1 MLAVATSE
9 GVDWPAWIGAVTAV
23 ISVALAIWA
32 AVSAARVN
40 AAKGKAD
47 LSAEEAVKSQVKAA
61 EAATRSANAQT
72 QIAAWLADQTA
83 SSEPDQAR
91 RIVVEESGVEVEGR
105 RSFVVRNRSQ
115 APIHELEIEPLNDD
129 ASIIRCDVL
138 VRNGVEGP
146 IVRSRVEGPMKVSIL
161 SKDDATNMWQ
171 LSGRDETRDI
181 AGQVRLTFDDAN
193 RRTWERI
200 GNQEPV
206 RIQK

>member
-32 AVSAARVN
+32 AVSAARAN

-83 SSEPDQAR
+83 SGEPDQAR
-91 RIVVEESGVEVEGR
+91 RIVVEESGVEFEGR

-115 APIHELEIEPLNDD
+115 APIHDLEIEPLNVD
-129 ASIIRCDVL
+129 ASIIRCVVL
-138 VRNGVEGP
+138 VRNGVEGQ

-181 AGQVRLTFDDAN
+181 AEQVRLTFDDAN